1 MAKGA
6 VAEMVHNLD
15 LSGYSIRTDLALE
28 AHELV
33 TEQGAAP
40 DLLSGVELVTDDA
53 EPGIKVT
60 RLHVK
65 NEEAGRAIGK
75 LPGRYLTIEVPKLRD
90 NDTAIEEQV
99 ARRFTK
105 EFAAFLQELGI
116 TEDKK
121 ALVVGLGNWN
131 VTPDALGPMVVEN
144 LLVTRHLFTLAPESV
159 EEGYREVSALS
170 PGVLGITGI
179 ETSEIVFGV
188 VEKSKPDFVICI
200 DALASRALHRV
211 NTTIQISDT
220 GIHPG
225 SGVGNKRKAI
235 DQETLGVPVIAI
247 GVPTVVFASTI
258 VNDAITYLLGHF
270 GQSLK
275 EKDRAFNK
283 LAMSVLPER
292 KEPYTEEDLPDP
304 EARKTFMGLVGSLPE
319 QEKLQLIHE
328 VLRPLGQDLVVTP
341 KEVDDFIEGVANVL
355 ATGLN
360 RALHRAVDGKN
371 SAAYTH

>member
-65 NEEAGRAIGK
+65 NEEEGRAIGK

-270 GQSLK
+270 GQSMK
-275 EKDRAFNK
+275 EKDRAFHK
-283 LAMSVLPER
+283 LAMSALPER

>member
-1 MAKGA
+1 M
-6 VAEMVHNLD
+6 EHNID

-28 AHELV
+28 AHELAQQQN
-33 TEQGAAP
+33 ESNIA
-40 DLLSGVELVTDDA
+40 GVWLQADDK
-53 EPGIKVT
+53 EPGIRVT
-60 RLHVK
+60 RLHVQTQ
-65 NEEAGRAIGK
+65 EAGKQIGK
-75 LPGRYLTIEVPKLRD
+75 LPGHYITIEVPKLRD
-90 NDTAIEEQV
+90 NDTAVEEKV
-99 ARRFTK
+99 AERFST
-105 EFAAFLQELGI
+105 EFAAFLQRLGI
-116 TEDKK
+116 TEEHK

-144 LLVTRHLFTLAPESV
+144 LLVTRHLYQLAPESV

-235 DQETLGVPVIAI
+235 DRDTLGIPVIAV

-270 GQSLK
+270 GQSMAESK
-275 EKDRAFNK
+275 RAFNK
-283 LAMSVLPER
+283 LAMSSVPER
-292 KEPYTEEDLPDP
+292 KEPYTEEDLPDM
-304 EARKTFMGLVGSLPE
+304 ESRKMFMGIVGSLPE
-319 QEKLQLIHE
+319 EEKRQLIHE

-341 KEVDDFIEGVANVL
+341 KEVDDFIEGVANVI

-360 RALHRAVDGKN
+360 RSLHRAVNKQN
-371 SAAYTH
+371 SSSYTH

>member
-1 MAKGA
+1 M
-6 VAEMVHNLD
+6 EHNID
-15 LSGYSIRTDLALE
+15 LSGYSIRTDLAVE
-28 AHELV
+28 AHELAQQQTGSAV
-33 TEQGAAP
+33 
-40 DLLSGVELVTDDA
+40 SGVKIETDDQ
-53 EPGIKVT
+53 EPGIRVT
-60 RLHVK
+60 RLSVD
-65 NEEAGRAIGK
+65 NEEAGRQIGK
-75 LPGRYLTIEVPKLRD
+75 LPGHYVTIEVPKLRD
-90 NDTAIEEQV
+90 NDTKIEDQV
-99 ARRFTK
+99 TRRFAD
-105 EFAAFLQELGI
+105 EFGRFLKELGI

-144 LLVTRHLFTLAPESV
+144 LLVTRHLFQLAPESV
-159 EEGYREVSALS
+159 EDGYREVSALS

-235 DQETLGVPVIAI
+235 DQKTLGVPVIAI

-270 GQSLK
+270 GQSMQESK
-275 EKDRAFNK
+275 RAFNR
-283 LAMSVLPER
+283 LALSSVPER

-304 EARKTFMGLVGSLPE
+304 EARKTFMGLVGTLPE
-319 QEKLQLIHE
+319 EEKRQLIHE

-341 KEVDDFIEGVANVL
+341 KEVDDFIEGISNVI
-355 ATGLN
+355 ASGLN
-360 RALHRAVDGKN
+360 RALHGAVSAEN
-371 SAAYTH
+371 SGAYTH

>member
-1 MAKGA
+1 M
-6 VAEMVHNLD
+6 EHNID

-28 AHELV
+28 AHELAQQQ
-33 TEQGAAP
+33 TGRNI
-40 DLLSGVELVTDDA
+40 SGVVIEEDD

-60 RLHVK
+60 RLKVEH
-65 NEEAGRAIGK
+65 EEAGRRIGK
-75 LPGRYLTIEVPKLRD
+75 LPGHYVTIEVPKLRE
-90 NDTAIEEQV
+90 NDTKIEEQV
-99 ARRFTK
+99 TRRFAK
-105 EFAAFLQELGI
+105 EFDRFLKDLGI
-116 TEDKK
+116 TENQKV
-121 ALVVGLGNWN
+121 LVVGLGNWN

-144 LLVTRHLFTLAPESV
+144 LLVTRHLFQLAPESV
-159 EEGYREVSALS
+159 EDGYREVSALS

-235 DQETLGVPVIAI
+235 DRQTLGVPVIAI

-270 GQSLK
+270 GQSMQESK
-275 EKDRAFNK
+275 RAFNR
-283 LAMSVLPER
+283 LAISTVPER
-292 KEPYTEEDLPDP
+292 KEPYTEEDLPDL
-304 EARKTFMGLVGSLPE
+304 EARKTFMGLVGTLPE
-319 QEKLQLIHE
+319 EEKRQLIHE

-341 KEVDDFIEGVANVL
+341 KEVDDFMEGISNVI
-355 ATGLN
+355 ASGLN
-360 RALHRAVDGKN
+360 SALHRAVSVDN
-371 SAAYTH
+371 SGAYTH

>member
-1 MAKGA
+1 MGKGS
-6 VAEMVHNLD
+6 VTVMEHNID
-15 LSGYSIRTDLALE
+15 LSRYAIRTDLALE

-33 TEQGAAP
+33 QEQQSASDVMP
-40 DLLSGVELVTDDA
+40 GVRIETD
-53 EPGIKVT
+53 ESERGIKVT
-60 RLHVK
+60 RLQVET
-65 NEEAGRAIGK
+65 EEAGRTIGK
-75 LPGRYLTIEVPKLRD
+75 LPGHYITIEVPKLRD
-90 NDTAIEEQV
+90 NDTAVEEQV

-105 EFAAFLQELGI
+105 EFAAFLERLGI

-235 DQETLGVPVIAI
+235 DKQTLGVPVIAI

-270 GQSLK
+270 GQSMK
-275 EKDRAFNK
+275 ESSRAFNK
-283 LAMSVLPER
+283 LAMSSLPER
-292 KEPYTEEDLPDP
+292 KEPYTEEDLPDM
-304 EARKTFMGLVGSLPE
+304 ESRKTFMGLVGSLPE
-319 QEKLQLIHE
+319 QEKQQLIHE

-341 KEVDDFIEGVANVL
+341 KEVDDFIEGVANVI

-360 RALHRAVDGKN
+360 RALHRAVDGQN

>member
-1 MAKGA
+1 
-6 VAEMVHNLD
+6 MVHNVD
-15 LSGYSIRTDLALE
+15 LSAYSIRTDLAVE
-28 AHELV
+28 AHELARQQSERDIPGV
-33 TEQGAAP
+33 
-40 DLLSGVELVTDDA
+40 LLQTDDQ
-53 EPGIKVT
+53 EPGIRVT
-60 RLHVK
+60 RVTVET
-65 NEEAGRAIGK
+65 EEAGRQIGK
-75 LPGRYLTIEVPKLRD
+75 LPGNYITIEVPKLRE
-90 NDTAIEEQV
+90 NDTKIEEQV
-99 ARRFTK
+99 MARFTA
-105 EFAAFLQELGI
+105 EFRQFLDKLGI
-116 TEDKK
+116 TPEKK

-188 VEKSKPDFVICI
+188 VEQSKPDFVIAI

-225 SGVGNKRKAI
+225 SGVGNKRKAL
-235 DQETLGVPVIAI
+235 DQKTLGIPVIAV

-270 GQSLK
+270 GQTMQESK
-275 EKDRAFNK
+275 RAFNR
-283 LAMSVLPER
+283 LSVSSVPER
-292 KEPYTEEDLPDP
+292 KEPYTEEDLPDL

-319 QEKLQLIHE
+319 EEKRQLIHE

-341 KEVDDFIEGVANVL
+341 KEVDDFMEGISNIIAS
-355 ATGLN
+355 GLN
-360 RALHRAVDGKN
+360 SALHKAVTQQNAG
-371 SAAYTH
+371 AYTH

>member
-1 MAKGA
+1 MSM
-6 VAEMVHNLD
+6 EHNID
-15 LSGYSIRTDLALE
+15 LSGYSIRTDLAVE
-28 AHELV
+28 AHELAQQ
-33 TEQGAAP
+33 ENQSNIP
-40 DLLSGVELVTDDA
+40 GVWLQADDEDA
-53 EPGIKVT
+53 NIKVT
-60 RLHVK
+60 RLHVQ

-75 LPGRYLTIEVPKLRD
+75 LPGHYITIEVPKLRD
-90 NDTAIEEQV
+90 NDTSIEEQV
-99 ARRFTK
+99 TKRFAL
-105 EFAAFLQELGI
+105 EFAGFLMRLGI
-116 TEDKK
+116 AEDKK

-144 LLVTRHLFTLAPESV
+144 LLVTRHLYQLAPETV
-159 EEGYREVSALS
+159 GEGYREVSALS

-235 DQETLGVPVIAI
+235 DKNTLGIPVIAI

-270 GQSLK
+270 GQSMAESK
-275 EKDRAFNK
+275 RAFNK
-283 LAMSVLPER
+283 LTMSTLPER
-292 KEPYTEEDLPDP
+292 KEPYTEDDLPDL
-304 EARKTFMGLVGSLPE
+304 ESRKTFMGLVGSLPE
-319 QEKLQLIHE
+319 EEKRQLIHE

-341 KEVDDFIEGVANVL
+341 KEVDDFMEGISNVI
-355 ATGLN
+355 ASGLN
-360 RALHRAVDGKN
+360 RALHRAVDEEN
-371 SAAYTH
+371 SGAYTH

>member
-1 MAKGA
+1 MA
-6 VAEMVHNLD
+6 HNID

-28 AHELV
+28 AHELAQQQN
-33 TEQGAAP
+33 E
-40 DLLSGVELVTDDA
+40 SGIEGVWLQADDS
-53 EPGIKVT
+53 EPNVKVT
-60 RLHVK
+60 RLHVET
-65 NEEAGRAIGK
+65 EEAGKEIGK
-75 LPGRYLTIEVPKLRD
+75 LPGHYLTIEVPKLRD
-90 NDTAIEEQV
+90 NDTSIEEQV
-99 ARRFTK
+99 AKRFSV
-105 EFAAFLQELGI
+105 EFAMFLKQLGI

-144 LLVTRHLFTLAPESV
+144 LLITRHLYTLAPETV
-159 EEGYREVSALS
+159 GEGYREVSGLS

-179 ETSEIVFGV
+179 ETSEIIFGV

-235 DQETLGVPVIAI
+235 DQATLGVPVIAI

-270 GQSLK
+270 GQSMVESK
-275 EKDRAFNK
+275 RAFNK
-283 LAMSVLPER
+283 LALSTLPER
-292 KEPYTEEDLPDP
+292 KEPYTEEDLPDL
-304 EARKTFMGLVGSLPE
+304 ESRKTFMGLVGSLPE
-319 QEKLQLIHE
+319 EEKRQLIHE

-341 KEVDDFIEGVANVL
+341 KEIDDFIEGVANVI

-360 RALHRAVDGKN
+360 RALHSAVNEEN
-371 SAAYTH
+371 SGSYTH

>member
-1 MAKGA
+1 M
-6 VAEMVHNLD
+6 EHNID
-15 LSGYSIRTDLALE
+15 LSGYSIRTDLAVE
-28 AHELV
+28 AHELA
-33 TEQGAAP
+33 QQQNDSNIP
-40 DLLSGVELVTDDA
+40 GVWLQADDSEA
-53 EPGIKVT
+53 DIKVT
-60 RLHVK
+60 RLHVQ
-65 NEEAGRAIGK
+65 NEEAAKQIGK
-75 LPGRYLTIEVPKLRD
+75 MPGRYLTIEVPKLRD
-90 NDTAIEEQV
+90 NDTAIEEKV
-99 ARRFTK
+99 AQRFSV
-105 EFAAFLQELGI
+105 EFANFLQQLGI

-144 LLVTRHLFTLAPESV
+144 LLVTRHLYMLAPETV
-159 EEGYREVSALS
+159 GEGYRDVSALS

-235 DQETLGVPVIAI
+235 DQSTLGIPVIAI

-270 GQSLK
+270 GQSMVESK
-275 EKDRAFNK
+275 RAYNK
-283 LAMSVLPER
+283 LSLSSLPER
-292 KEPYTEEDLPDP
+292 KEPYTEDDLPDM
-304 EARKTFMGLVGSLPE
+304 ESRKTFMGLVGSLPE
-319 QEKLQLIHE
+319 GEKRQLIHE

-341 KEVDDFIEGVANVL
+341 KEVDDFMEGVANVI

-360 RALHRAVDGKN
+360 RSLHRAVDEGN
-371 SAAYTH
+371 SASYTH

>member
-1 MAKGA
+1 M
-6 VAEMVHNLD
+6 EHNID
-15 LSGYSIRTDLALE
+15 LSGYSIRTDLAVE
-28 AHELV
+28 AHELARQQ
-33 TEQGAAP
+33 TGSEIP
-40 DLLSGVELVTDDA
+40 GVVIETDDE

-60 RLHVK
+60 RLSVD
-65 NEEAGRAIGK
+65 NEEAGRQIGK
-75 LPGRYLTIEVPKLRD
+75 LPGRYVTIEVPKLRD
-90 NDTAIEEQV
+90 NDTKVEEQV
-99 ARRFTK
+99 TKRLAKELAR
-105 EFAAFLQELGI
+105 FLQELGI
-116 TEDKK
+116 TEEKK
-121 ALVVGLGNWN
+121 ALIVGLGNWN

-144 LLVTRHLFTLAPESV
+144 LLVTRHLFQLAPESV
-159 EEGYREVSALS
+159 EDGYREVSALS

-235 DQETLGVPVIAI
+235 DEKTLGIPVIAI

-270 GQSLK
+270 GQSMQESK
-275 EKDRAFNK
+275 RAFNK
-283 LAMSVLPER
+283 LAISSLPER
-292 KEPYTEEDLPDP
+292 KEPYTEEDLPDM

-319 QEKLQLIHE
+319 EEKRQLIHE

-341 KEVDDFIEGVANVL
+341 KEVDDFIEGVSNVI
-355 ATGLN
+355 ASGLN
-360 RALHRAVDGKN
+360 SALHRAVSTEN
-371 SAAYTH
+371 SGAYTH

>member
-1 MAKGA
+1 M
-6 VAEMVHNLD
+6 EHNID

-28 AHELV
+28 AHELAQQQN
-33 TEQGAAP
+33 ESNIAGIWLQA
-40 DLLSGVELVTDDA
+40 DDREA
-53 EPGIKVT
+53 GIHVT
-60 RLHVK
+60 RLHVQT
-65 NEEAGRAIGK
+65 EEAGKQIGK
-75 LPGRYLTIEVPKLRD
+75 LPGHYVTIEVPKLRD

-99 ARRFTK
+99 TERFAV
-105 EFAAFLQELGI
+105 EFAAFLQRLGI
-116 TEDKK
+116 SKDQK

-144 LLVTRHLFTLAPESV
+144 LLVTRHLYQLAPETV
-159 EEGYREVSALS
+159 EDGYREVSALS

-235 DQETLGVPVIAI
+235 DRNTLGIPVIAV

-270 GQSLK
+270 GQSLA
-275 EKDRAFNK
+275 ESNRAFNK
-283 LAMSVLPER
+283 LAMSSVPER
-292 KEPYTEEDLPDP
+292 KEPYTEEDLPDL
-304 EARKTFMGLVGSLPE
+304 ESRKMFMGLVGSLPE
-319 QEKLQLIHE
+319 EEKRQLIHE

-341 KEVDDFIEGVANVL
+341 KEVDDFIEGVANVI

-360 RALHRAVDGKN
+360 RSLHDAVNRQN
-371 SAAYTH
+371 SSSYTH

>member
-1 MAKGA
+1 M
-6 VAEMVHNLD
+6 EHNID
-15 LSGYSIRTDLALE
+15 LSGYSIRTDLAVE
-28 AHELV
+28 AHELAQQ
-33 TEQGAAP
+33 TNESNIP
-40 DLLSGVELVTDDA
+40 GVWLQADDE
-53 EPGIKVT
+53 EPNIKVT
-60 RLHVK
+60 RLHVQ
-65 NEEAGRAIGK
+65 NEEAGKAIGK
-75 LPGRYLTIEVPKLRD
+75 LPGHYLTIEVPKLRD
-90 NDTAIEEQV
+90 NDTSIEEQV
-99 ARRFTK
+99 AKRFTR
-105 EFAAFLQELGI
+105 EFASFLEKMGI

-144 LLVTRHLFTLAPESV
+144 LLVTRHLYQLAPDTV
-159 EEGYREVSALS
+159 GDGYREVSALS

-179 ETSEIVFGV
+179 ETSEIVVGV
-188 VEKSKPDFVICI
+188 VEKSRPDFVIAI

-235 DQETLGVPVIAI
+235 DQSTLGIPVIAI

-270 GQSLK
+270 GQSMAESK
-275 EKDRAFNK
+275 RAFNK
-283 LAMSVLPER
+283 LSMSTLPER
-292 KEPYTEEDLPDP
+292 KEPYTEDDLPDI

-319 QEKLQLIHE
+319 EEKRQLIHE

-341 KEVDDFIEGVANVL
+341 KEVDEFIEGVANVI

-360 RALHRAVDGKN
+360 RALHRAVDDQN
-371 SAAYTH
+371 SGAYTH

>member
-1 MAKGA
+1 MA
-6 VAEMVHNLD
+6 HNIN
-15 LSGYSIRTDLALE
+15 LSGYSIRTDLAVE
-28 AHELV
+28 AHELARQQN
-33 TEQGAAP
+33 E
-40 DLLSGVELVTDDA
+40 SNIEGVWLQTDDR
-53 EPGIKVT
+53 EPNIKVT
-60 RLHVK
+60 RLHVQT
-65 NEEAGRAIGK
+65 EEAGRQIGK
-75 LPGRYLTIEVPKLRD
+75 LPGHYLTIEVPKLRD
-90 NDTAIEEQV
+90 NDTSIEEQV
-99 ARRFTK
+99 AKR
-105 EFAAFLQELGI
+105 FAAEFSAFLEQMGI
-116 TEDKK
+116 TKDQK
-121 ALVVGLGNWN
+121 ALIVGLGNWN

-144 LLVTRHLFTLAPESV
+144 LLITRHLYKLAPETV
-159 EEGYREVSALS
+159 GEGYREVSAIS

-235 DQETLGVPVIAI
+235 DQTTLGIPVIAV

-270 GQSLK
+270 GQSMVESK
-275 EKDRAFNK
+275 RAFNR
-283 LAMSVLPER
+283 LALSTVPER
-292 KEPYTEEDLPDP
+292 SEPYTEDDLPDM
-304 EARKTFMGLVGSLPE
+304 ESRKTFMGLVGSLPE
-319 QEKLQLIHE
+319 EEKRQLIHE

-341 KEVDDFIEGVANVL
+341 KEVDDFIEGVANVI

-360 RALHRAVDGKN
+360 RALHQAVNEDN

>member
-1 MAKGA
+1 MA
-6 VAEMVHNLD
+6 HNID

-28 AHELV
+28 AHELARQQN
-33 TEQGAAP
+33 E
-40 DLLSGVELVTDDA
+40 SNIEGVWLQADDS
-53 EPGIKVT
+53 EPNIKVT
-60 RLHVK
+60 RLHVQT
-65 NEEAGRAIGK
+65 EEAGKRIGK
-75 LPGRYLTIEVPKLRD
+75 LPGRYLTMEVPKLRE
-90 NDTAIEEQV
+90 NDTSIEEQV
-99 ARRFTK
+99 AKRFAV
-105 EFAAFLQELGI
+105 EFAAFLEQMGI
-116 TEDKK
+116 TRDQK
-121 ALVVGLGNWN
+121 ALIVGLGNWN

-144 LLVTRHLFTLAPESV
+144 LLITRHLFQLAPETV
-159 EEGYREVSALS
+159 GEGYREVSAIS

-235 DQETLGVPVIAI
+235 DQATLGIPVIAV

-270 GQSLK
+270 GQSMAESK
-275 EKDRAFNK
+275 RAFNK
-283 LAMSVLPER
+283 LALSSVPER
-292 KEPYTEEDLPDP
+292 REPYTEDDLPDP
-304 EARKTFMGLVGSLPE
+304 ESRKTFMGLVGSLPE
-319 QEKLQLIHE
+319 EEKLQLIHE

-341 KEVDDFIEGVANVL
+341 KEVDDFIEGVANAI

-360 RALHRAVDGKN
+360 RSLHQAVDEDN

>member
-1 MAKGA
+1 M
-6 VAEMVHNLD
+6 EHNID

-28 AHELV
+28 AHELAQQRQP
-33 TEQGAAP
+33 QGGP
-40 DLLSGVELVTDDA
+40 IPGVRIETDDSEA
-53 EPGIKVT
+53 GIKVT
-60 RLHVK
+60 RLAVES
-65 NEEAGRAIGK
+65 EEAGRQIGK
-75 LPGRYLTIEVPKLRD
+75 LPGHYITIEVPKLRD
-90 NDTAIEEQV
+90 NDTSVEERV
-99 ARRFTK
+99 AKRFAR
-105 EFAAFLQELGI
+105 EFAGFLRELGI
-116 TEDKK
+116 TEEQK

-179 ETSEIVFGV
+179 ETSEIIYGV

-235 DQETLGVPVIAI
+235 DQETLGIPVIAI

-270 GQSLK
+270 GQSMR
-275 EKDRAFNK
+275 EGNRPASK
-283 LAMSVLPER
+283 LAMSSLPER
-292 KEPYTEEDLPDP
+292 KEPYTEEDLPDM

-319 QEKLQLIHE
+319 EEKRQLIHE

-360 RALHRAVDGKN
+360 QSLHRAVNEQN

>member
-1 MAKGA
+1 
-6 VAEMVHNLD
+6 MVHNLD

-235 DQETLGVPVIAI
+235 DQETMGVPVIAI

-283 LAMSVLPER
+283 LAMSALPER

>member
-1 MAKGA
+1 M
-6 VAEMVHNLD
+6 EHNID

-28 AHELV
+28 AHELAQQQN
-33 TEQGAAP
+33 ESNIA
-40 DLLSGVELVTDDA
+40 GVWLQADDR
-53 EPGIKVT
+53 EPGIRVT
-60 RLHVK
+60 RLHVQT
-65 NEEAGRAIGK
+65 EEAGKQIGK
-75 LPGRYLTIEVPKLRD
+75 LPGHYVTIEVPRLRE
-90 NDTAIEEQV
+90 NDTAVEEQV
-99 ARRFTK
+99 AERFSK
-105 EFAAFLQELGI
+105 EFAAFLQRMGI
-116 TEDKK
+116 TEEHKV
-121 ALVVGLGNWN
+121 LVVGLGNWN

-144 LLVTRHLFTLAPESV
+144 LLVTRHLYQLAPESV

-179 ETSEIVFGV
+179 ETSEIVVGV

-235 DQETLGVPVIAI
+235 DKETLGIPVIAI

-270 GQSLK
+270 GQSMAESK
-275 EKDRAFNK
+275 RAFNK
-283 LAMSVLPER
+283 LAMSSVPER
-292 KEPYTEEDLPDP
+292 VEPYTEDDLPDM
-304 EARKTFMGLVGSLPE
+304 ESRKMFMGLVGSLPE
-319 QEKLQLIHE
+319 EEKRQLIHE

-360 RALHRAVDGKN
+360 RSLHRAVNPQN
-371 SAAYTH
+371 SASYTH

>member
-1 MAKGA
+1 M
-6 VAEMVHNLD
+6 EHNID
-15 LSGYSIRTDLALE
+15 LSGYSIRTDLAVE
-28 AHELV
+28 AHELAWQKNETDIPGV
-33 TEQGAAP
+33 
-40 DLLSGVELVTDDA
+40 LLQADDA
-53 EPGIKVT
+53 DPNIKVT
-60 RLHVK
+60 RLHVQ
-65 NEEAGRAIGK
+65 NEEGGKAIGK
-75 LPGRYLTIEVPKLRD
+75 LPGHYITIEVPKLRD
-90 NDTAIEEQV
+90 NDTSIEEQV
-99 ARRFTK
+99 ARRFAH
-105 EFAAFLQELGI
+105 EMVSFLKELGI
-116 TEDKK
+116 TEEKK

-144 LLVTRHLFTLAPESV
+144 LLVTRHLYQLAPETV
-159 EEGYREVSALS
+159 GEGYREVSALS

-235 DQETLGVPVIAI
+235 DQNTLGIPVIAI

-270 GQSLK
+270 NQSMAESK
-275 EKDRAFNK
+275 RAFNK
-283 LAMSVLPER
+283 LSMSTLPER
-292 KEPYTEEDLPDP
+292 KEPYTEEDLPDM
-304 EARKTFMGLVGSLPE
+304 ESRKTFMGLVGSLPE
-319 QEKLQLIHE
+319 EEKRQLIHE

-341 KEVDDFIEGVANVL
+341 KEVDDFIEGVSNVI

-360 RALHRAVDGKN
+360 RALHRAVDEQN
-371 SAAYTH
+371 SGAYTH

>member
-1 MAKGA
+1 MYNRHD
-6 VAEMVHNLD
+6 VD
-15 LSGYSIRTDLALE
+15 LSGYSVRTDLAVE
-28 AHELV
+28 AHEL
-33 TEQGAAP
+33 AAQTAGN
-40 DLLSGVELVTDDA
+40 DLSGVLMETDES

-65 NEEAGRAIGK
+65 NEEAGRQIGK
-75 LPGRYLTIEVPKLRD
+75 MPGHYITIEVPKLRD
-90 NDTAIEEQV
+90 NDTKLEEAV
-99 ARRFTK
+99 ARRFTS
-105 EFAAFLQELGI
+105 EFKRFLDELGL

-144 LLVTRHLFTLAPESV
+144 LLVTRHLFQLAPESV
-159 EEGYREVSALS
+159 EGGYREVSALS

-188 VEKSKPDFVICI
+188 VEKSKPDFVIAI

-211 NTTIQISDT
+211 NTTIQIADT

-235 DQETLGVPVIAI
+235 DRETLGVPVISI

-258 VNDAITYLLGHF
+258 VHDAITYLLGHF
-270 GQSLK
+270 AQSMQESK
-275 EKDRAFNK
+275 RAFNR
-283 LAMSVLPER
+283 LAMTSVPER
-292 KEPYTEEDLPDP
+292 KEPYTEEDLPDL
-304 EARKTFMGLVGSLPE
+304 EARKTFMGLVGSLE
-319 QEKLQLIHE
+319 ENEKRQLIQE

-341 KEVDDFIEGVANVL
+341 KEVDDFMEGIANII

-360 RALHRAVDGKN
+360 QSLHRAVDHENAG
-371 SAAYTH
+371 AYTH

>member
-1 MAKGA
+1 M
-6 VAEMVHNLD
+6 EHNID
-15 LSGYSIRTDLALE
+15 VSGYSIRTDLALE
-28 AHELV
+28 AHELAQQQ
-33 TEQGAAP
+33 TGGEIP
-40 DLLSGVELVTDDA
+40 GVMIETDDQD
-53 EPGIKVT
+53 PGIRVT
-60 RLHVK
+60 RLAVE
-65 NEEAGRAIGK
+65 NEEAGRQIGK
-75 LPGRYLTIEVPKLRD
+75 LPGRYVTIEVPKLRE
-90 NDTAIEEQV
+90 NDTKIEEQV
-99 ARRFTK
+99 ARRFAQ
-105 EFAAFLQELGI
+105 EFARFLQQLGI

-144 LLVTRHLFTLAPESV
+144 LLVTRHLFQLAPESV
-159 EEGYREVSALS
+159 EDGYREVSALS

-188 VEKSKPDFVICI
+188 AEKSKPDFVICV

-235 DQETLGVPVIAI
+235 DRQTLGVPVIAI

-270 GQSLK
+270 GQSMRESK
-275 EKDRAFNK
+275 RAFTR
-283 LAMSVLPER
+283 LTISTLPER
-292 KEPYTEEDLPDP
+292 KEPYTEEDLPDA
-304 EARKTFMGLVGSLPE
+304 EARKTFMGLVGTLPE
-319 QEKLQLIHE
+319 EEKRQLIHE

-341 KEVDDFIEGVANVL
+341 KEVDDFMEGISNVI
-355 ATGLN
+355 ASGLN
-360 RALHRAVDGKN
+360 SALHRNVSSQN
-371 SAAYTH
+371 SGAYTH

>member
-1 MAKGA
+1 M
-6 VAEMVHNLD
+6 EHNID

-28 AHELV
+28 AHELAQQQN
-33 TEQGAAP
+33 ESNIAGIWLQA
-40 DLLSGVELVTDDA
+40 DDREA
-53 EPGIKVT
+53 GIHVT
-60 RLHVK
+60 RLHVQT
-65 NEEAGRAIGK
+65 EEAGMQIGK
-75 LPGRYLTIEVPKLRD
+75 LPGHYVTIEVPKLRD

-99 ARRFTK
+99 TERFAV
-105 EFAAFLQELGI
+105 EFAAFLQRLGI
-116 TEDKK
+116 SKDQK

-144 LLVTRHLFTLAPESV
+144 LLVTRHLYQLAPETV
-159 EEGYREVSALS
+159 EDGYREVSALS

-235 DQETLGVPVIAI
+235 DRNTLGIPVIAV

-270 GQSLK
+270 GQSLA
-275 EKDRAFNK
+275 ESNRAFNK
-283 LAMSVLPER
+283 LAMSSVPER
-292 KEPYTEEDLPDP
+292 KEPYTEEDLPDL
-304 EARKTFMGLVGSLPE
+304 ESRKMFMGLVGSLPE
-319 QEKLQLIHE
+319 EEKRQLIHE

-341 KEVDDFIEGVANVL
+341 KEVDDFIEGVANVI

-360 RALHRAVDGKN
+360 RSLHDAVNRQN
-371 SAAYTH
+371 SSSYTH

>member
-1 MAKGA
+1 M
-6 VAEMVHNLD
+6 EHNVD

-28 AHELV
+28 AHERAREENESDIPGIWL
-33 TEQGAAP
+33 QA
-40 DLLSGVELVTDDA
+40 DDS

-60 RLHVK
+60 RLHVQT
-65 NEEAGRAIGK
+65 EEAGRQIGK
-75 LPGRYLTIEVPKLRD
+75 IPGHYVTIEVPKLRD
-90 NDTAIEEQV
+90 NDTAIEDQV
-99 ARRFTK
+99 ADRFSR
-105 EFAAFLQELGI
+105 EFASFLERLGI
-116 TEDKK
+116 GEEHKV
-121 ALVVGLGNWN
+121 LVVGLGNWN

-144 LLVTRHLFTLAPESV
+144 LLVTRHLYQLAPESV

-188 VEKSKPDFVICI
+188 VEKTRPDFVICI

-235 DQETLGVPVIAI
+235 DKSTLGVPVIAI
-247 GVPTVVFASTI
+247 GVPTVVYASTI

-270 GQSLK
+270 GQSMAESK
-275 EKDRAFNK
+275 RPSNR
-283 LAMSVLPER
+283 LAVSSVPER
-292 KEPYTEEDLPDP
+292 REPYTHEDLPDMN
-304 EARKTFMGLVGSLPE
+304 ARKTFMGLVGSLSE
-319 QEKLQLIHE
+319 EEKLQLIHE

-341 KEVDDFIEGVANVL
+341 KEIDDFIEGVANVL

-360 RALHRAVDGKN
+360 RSLHRAVNEKN
-371 SAAYTH
+371 SASYTH

>member
-1 MAKGA
+1 M
-6 VAEMVHNLD
+6 EHDID
-15 LSGYSIRTDLALE
+15 LSQYAIRTDLALE

-33 TEQGAAP
+33 QEQQTAA
-40 DLLSGVELVTDDA
+40 DQLSGVQLEQDDK

-60 RLHVK
+60 RLRVET
-65 NEEAGRAIGK
+65 EEAGRSIGK
-75 LPGRYLTIEVPKLRD
+75 LPGRYITIEVPKLRD
-90 NDTAIEEQV
+90 NDTAIEDQV
-99 ARRFTK
+99 ARRFTR
-105 EFAAFLQELGI
+105 EFAALLSELGI

-159 EEGYREVSALS
+159 EEGYREVSAIS

-179 ETSEIVFGV
+179 ETSEIVLGV
-188 VEKSKPDFVICI
+188 VQNSKPDFVICI

-225 SGVGNKRKAI
+225 SGIGNKRKAL
-235 DQETLGVPVIAI
+235 DEKTLGVPVIAI

-270 GQSLK
+270 GQSMK
-275 EKDRAFNK
+275 ESSRAFNK
-283 LAMSVLPER
+283 LSVSTLPER
-292 KEPYTEEDLPDP
+292 KEPYTEEDLPDI
-304 EARKTFMGLVGSLPE
+304 ESRKTFMGLVGSLPE
-319 QEKLQLIHE
+319 QEKQQLIHE

-341 KEVDDFIEGVANVL
+341 KEVDDFMEGISNVI
-355 ATGLN
+355 ASGLN
-360 RALHRAVDGKN
+360 RALHKTVDEKN
-371 SAAYTH
+371 SGAYTH